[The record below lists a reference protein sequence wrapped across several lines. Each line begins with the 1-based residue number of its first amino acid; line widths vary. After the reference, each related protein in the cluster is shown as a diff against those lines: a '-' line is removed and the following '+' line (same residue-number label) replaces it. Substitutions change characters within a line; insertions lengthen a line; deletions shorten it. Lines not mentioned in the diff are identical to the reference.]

1 MNNRGGGDMGREVP
15 SAGEKE
21 VEELCVEADKF
32 QQQRDYERAE
42 RCFRKALAINPKHS
56 RSLCNYA
63 YMLHVGRR

>member
-1 MNNRGGGDMGREVP
+1 MGREVP

-63 YMLHVGRR
+63 YMLHVGKR